1 MFEIEILK
9 NNGEIGVEIN
19 DSYSVAQLDIA
30 LKDICIELKRQS
42 KRQEN
47 FKVNENGNLKISVT
61 KRNRELN
68 DEERVYSEMK
78 IIPTNSVLI
87 ESQGF
92 GFSEIQQ
99 VMQNIKLQLPSNFTS
114 IFMYNVNFVNLSVD

>member
-1 MFEIEILK
+1 MFEILK

-30 LKDICIELKRQS
+30 LKDICVELKRQS

-47 FKVNENGNLKISVT
+47 FKANENGNLKISVT

-78 IIPTNSVLI
+78 IIPTNSVSI

-114 IFMYNVNFVNLSVD
+114 RFMYDVNFIKLSVD